1 MKKKQEQLESLNT
14 RIKTIEHQLTRIKR
28 RIGTIKL
35 QYPLTAE
42 IISTL
47 TESQEEKFD
56 SALYRFSQVQD
67 LMVSKVLPLFLE
79 VAGEPVEDFTFI
91 DKLNYLEK
99 MNVLKSAHEWMELRK
114 LRNEIAHDYEEG
126 NSDRHVR
133 VLNALLKALPVLESA
148 LHCIKQRITQF

>member
-1 MKKKQEQLESLNT
+1 MKTKQEQLESLKT
-14 RIKTIEHQLTRIKR
+14 RIKTIEHQLARINR
-28 RIGTIKL
+28 RIDTIKVK
-35 QYPLTAE
+35 YPLTTE
-42 IISTL
+42 TVSSL

-79 VAGEPVEDFTFI
+79 IAGEPVEGFTFI

-99 MNVLKSAHEWMELRK
+99 MNVLKSADEWMELRK

-133 VLNALLKALPVLESA
+133 VLNAFLKAVPILEVTLDS
-148 LHCIKQRITQF
+148 IKQRISQF